1 MIREKLLRLR
11 ERRALLVARA
21 EQQREAVHGL
31 VVRAEAATVWF
42 DRARTLL
49 GKAREHPVWIAVAVA
64 LFVALRPRKSLRL
77 LAAGFSLWRGWRS
90 LRATLERIGPRQP
103 ARSV

>member
-1 MIREKLLRLR
+1 MIREKLLALR
-11 ERRALLVARA
+11 ERRAGLVARAAQQRESMHVLVARA
-21 EQQREAVHGL
+21 E
-31 VVRAEAATVWF
+31 AATAWF
-42 DRARTLL
+42 DRARALL

-77 LAAGFSLWRGWRS
+77 LAAGISVWRGWRN
-90 LRATLERIGPRQP
+90 LRAALERMGPQQP